1 MRLAISIGVAVAAL
15 AVTASAQDTTVKSR
29 TKITADDAQ
38 VMTISG
44 CVRQDALT
52 GTYSL
57 VGGSMTAGD
66 DLKTKSKVKTD
77 VDKDDVTVKGKT
89 STKVDDGA
97 VATSGVVST
106 YTLVP
111 RSGVDLSAHVGHRV
125 QVSAIAVDRGEGDAD
140 VKIKNKTTVDPDHA
154 SDTTTRTKTKVEVP
168 KTAFG
173 AYSVVAVNPLS
184 GVCPAL

>member
-1 MRLAISIGVAVAAL
+1 MRLAIPIGVAIVAL
-15 AVTASAQDTTVKSR
+15 AVTANAQDTTTKSR

-38 VMTISG
+38 VMTMTG
-44 CVRQDALT
+44 CVRQDTLT
-52 GTYSL
+52 GIYSL
-57 VGGSMTAGD
+57 AGASMTAGD
-66 DLKTKSKVKTD
+66 ELKTKSKVKTD

-89 STKVDDGA
+89 SAKVDDGA
-97 VATSGVVST
+97 VATSGLMST

-111 RSGVDLSAHVGHRV
+111 QSGVDLSAHVGHRV
-125 QVSAIAVDRGEGDAD
+125 HISAIAVDRGEGDAD

-168 KTAFG
+168 RTAFG

-184 GVCPAL
+184 GVCPGL

>member
-1 MRLAISIGVAVAAL
+1 MRLAIPIGVAVTAL
-15 AVTASAQDTTVKSR
+15 AVAANAQDTTTKSR

-38 VMTISG
+38 VMTMTG
-44 CVRQDALT
+44 CVRQDTLT

-89 STKVDDGA
+89 KTKVDDGA
-97 VATSGVVST
+97 VATSGLTST

-111 RSGVDLSAHVGHRV
+111 QNGVDLSAHVGHRV
-125 QVSAIAVDRGEGDAD
+125 QISAVAVDRGEGDAD

-154 SDTTTRTKTKVEVP
+154 PDTTTRTKTKIEVP
-168 KTAFG
+168 KGAFG
-173 AYSVVAVNPLS
+173 AYTVVAVNPLS